1 MKHIVILGGG
11 FAGINLV
18 NGLIKEFG
26 HSIGKD
32 VKITLVDKNSFHF
45 RKVLLFK
52 MIIEDVQLKVPLTR
66 YCTNGVEYLKGAFL
80 LGTFS
85 GT

>member
-18 NGLIKEFG
+18 NRLIKEFG
-26 HSIGKD
+26 HSIGND
-32 VKITLVDKNSFHF
+32 VKITLVDKNSYHF

-52 MIIEDVQLKVPLTR
+52 MITEMLI
-66 YCTNGVEYLKGAFL
+66 
-80 LGTFS
+80 
-85 GT
+85 